1 MKNIEF
7 NSSINPTIGVDE
19 ILTKGTGSSKKKELF
34 RTSESF
40 EYVMRSL
47 KEQFY
52 V

>member
-1 MKNIEF
+1 MISLG
-7 NSSINPTIGVDE
+7 SSKYLSTVDE
-19 ILTKGTGSSKKKELF
+19 ILTKGTGSSKKREFF

-40 EYVMRSL
+40 EFMIRSL